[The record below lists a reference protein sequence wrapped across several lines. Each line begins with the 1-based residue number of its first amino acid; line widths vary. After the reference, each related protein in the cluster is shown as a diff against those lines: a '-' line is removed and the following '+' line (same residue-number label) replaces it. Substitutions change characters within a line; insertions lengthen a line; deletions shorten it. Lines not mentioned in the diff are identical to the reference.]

1 MSIVFGKRYTP
12 DTIDTIV
19 SEAQTLKQDIPSEA
33 PGNRIRIKD
42 NTENDRIEIEA
53 DGSPEFL
60 ERVKQRV
67 KSQGWKPVLSVKST
81 VNSYIVPRQN
91 SPNYTSSIQGYY
103 IEDTEEKRLTQP
115 HSGPSPKGQGAR
127 FNTSE
132 SNVERATARM
142 NQLKASMT
150 PTNVN
155 ALEKIKRKTIQAF
168 HASRGAE
175 GAQYPN
181 AVSAAGTS
189 TWDAT
194 IFRAY
199 ALFDSKMNEQLED
212 DLQNNLLA
220 KAELDDEG
228 ITAVANAYAAA
239 ADIAATHMFTTMG
252 TEESHMHYIKDKILM
267 RYLLE
272 LMQRL
277 AYEKN
282 MDIALKKATFDPN
295 TIDQN
300 ILTMCA
306 SIVYFMALKMDS
318 NSFTDWNYTS
328 HVTQQLYNATR
339 GTRSW
344 KGWTN
349 YPTSGGGSR
358 RTGKKSRSRKNQR
371 RTRHKNRRIH

>member
-1 MSIVFGKRYTP
+1 MSIVFGKKYTP

-42 NTENDRIEIEA
+42 NTTNERIEIDA

-60 ERVKQRV
+60 ERVKQSV
-67 KSQGWKPVLSVKST
+67 KSQGWKPVVSVKST

-91 SPNYTSSIQGYY
+91 SPNYASPVQGYY
-103 IEDTEEKRLTQP
+103 IEDTDEKRLTQP
-115 HSGPSPKGQGAR
+115 HSGPSPKGQGTR

-142 NQLKASMT
+142 NQLKASMA
-150 PTNVN
+150 PTNVS
-155 ALEKIKRKTIQAF
+155 ALEMIKRKTIQAF

-181 AVSAAGTS
+181 AVSAADTS

-194 IFRAY
+194 VFRAY
-199 ALFDSKMNEQLED
+199 ALFDSTMNEQLED

-220 KAELDDEG
+220 KAEFDDDG

-239 ADIAATHMFTTMG
+239 ADIATTRMFTTMK
-252 TEESHMHYIKDKILM
+252 TDESHMRYIKDKILT

-282 MDIALKKATFDPN
+282 MDIAMGKATFNPN

-306 SIVYFMALKMDS
+306 SIVYFMALRLDM
-318 NSFTDWNYTS
+318 NSFTDWNYTAQVS
-328 HVTQQLYNATR
+328 RQLYNAVR

-344 KGWTN
+344 RGWTN
-349 YPTSGGGSR
+349 YPTSGGGVR
-358 RTGKKSRSRKNQR
+358 RTRSKVHKR
-371 RTRHKNRRIH
+371 RSTRHKNRRTH

>member
-1 MSIVFGKRYTP
+1 MSIVFGKKYTP
-12 DTIDTIV
+12 DTIDTLLE
-19 SEAQTLKQDIPSEA
+19 EASALKASVQTA
-33 PGNRIRIKD
+33 NTNNRIRLKD
-42 NTENDRIEIEA
+42 NTENGRIEMEVL
-53 DGSPEFL
+53 GSPEFL

-67 KSQGWKPVLSVKST
+67 KSQGWKPVVSVKNT
-81 VNSYIVPRQN
+81 ANSYVVPRQN
-91 SPNYTSSIQGYY
+91 SPNYTSPVQGYY
-103 IEDTEEKRLTQP
+103 IEDTEEKTLTHP

-142 NQLKASMT
+142 NQLKAST
-150 PTNVN
+150 VPTNVS

-239 ADIAATHMFTTMG
+239 ADTAASYMFTTMN
-252 TEESHMHYIKDKILM
+252 TDESHMRYIKDKILT

-272 LMQRL
+272 LIQRL

-282 MDIALKKATFDPN
+282 MDIVLGKATFNPA

-300 ILTMCA
+300 IMTMCA
-306 SIVYFMALKMDS
+306 SIVYFMALQMDM
-318 NSFTDWNYTS
+318 NSFTDWNNTS
-328 HVTQQLYNATR
+328 LAAQQLYNATR

-349 YPTSGGGSR
+349 YPTSGGGTR
-358 RTGKKSRSRKNQR
+358 KRGNLHKKR
-371 RTRHKNRRIH
+371 RTRNRKHKNRRTH